1 MLLLLIVNI
10 YIYMKQVA
18 IDGNLCLLIFE
29 SVLLRNMLTYIFH
42 IPICATMSDPVIL
55 FSD

>member
-18 IDGNLCLLIFE
+18 IDGNLFLLIFE